1 VQWSSRDAPRPEVRW
16 GADAE
21 RLNRTTAADSD
32 SYDAD
37 DLCGPPATAAGWLE
51 PGLLHRALLTDLQP
65 DSEYWYKY
73 GDQVCTELPSR
84 APRVNLRVHRPTE
97 EFELEA
103 LPRWLTPLSLEGLIL
118 QDCFACAGPRLV

>member
-1 VQWSSRDAPRPEVRW
+1 MLVQWSSRDAPRPEVRW

-37 DLCGPPATAAGWLE
+37 DLCGPPATTAGWLE

-65 DSEYWYKY
+65 DTEYWYKY
-73 GDQVCTELPSR
+73 GDEVLHRSDCQST
-84 APRVNLRVHRPTE
+84 LRWSTCAER
-97 EFELEA
+97 LEDGSQ
-103 LPRWLTPLSLEGLIL
+103 LRR
-118 QDCFACAGPRLV
+118 C